1 MRVAIIASPHVPIPP
16 SKYGGTERVIFS
28 LIQGLKELGHEPI
41 LFGPG
46 DSTVDCELVPT
57 VKEAVYFPA
66 TQPEFPKFKKYVDL
80 LNRRAEGI
88 IRKYLHK
95 IDIIHSHGVDLIN
108 FQDFP
113 NLTTIHGMFILPEV
127 SYYLERRNLYYATI
141 SKNQQGG
148 CPDLQYVGVVYNGL
162 DPDEFKV
169 VKKPKN
175 YLCWLGRFDHEKS
188 PHYAI
193 QLAVSLGMPIKIAG
207 KIDFQ
212 GEEYFKR
219 EIKPYLNHPL
229 VEYLGEIGLE
239 DKVKLLG
246 DAKCNLH
253 PTNFREPFGLTVL
266 EAAYCGTPTLAIS
279 RGSMP
284 ELIEEGRTGV
294 LVEDF
299 VEGYYQI
306 EKCFDMDREYIA
318 ARARALFNY
327 RVMAEQ
333 YVKAYQSV
341 LDLFATRKYQDNL
354 ILDMTQGT
362 KQEIA
367 NIWETKTQPKKTP
380 ARKQVKL

>member
-1 MRVAIIASPHVPIPP
+1 MRVAIVASPHVPIPP

-28 LIQGLKELGHEPI
+28 LIKGLKEIGHEPI

-57 VKEAVYFPA
+57 VKEAVYFP
-66 TQPEFPKFKKYVDL
+66 PNPSEFPKFKKHVDRI
-80 LNRRAEGI
+80 NKQTESI
-88 IRKYLHK
+88 VRKYLPR

-162 DPDEFKV
+162 DPGEFPI
-169 VKKPKN
+169 VKKPKD
-175 YLCWLGRFDHEKS
+175 YLCWVGRFDHEKS

-193 QLAVSLGMPIKIAG
+193 QLAISLGMHIKIAG

-212 GEEYFKR
+212 GKEYFDR
-219 EIKPYLNHPL
+219 EIRPYLRHPL
-229 VEYLGEIGLE
+229 VEYLGEIGGK
-239 DKVKLLG
+239 DKVDLVSY
-246 DAKCNLH
+246 AKCNLH
-253 PTNFREPFGLTVL
+253 PTNFREPFGLTIL
-266 EAAYCGTPTLAIS
+266 EAAYGGTPTLAIA
-279 RGSMP
+279 RGSLP
-284 ELIEEGRTGV
+284 ELIEDGRTGV

-299 VEGYYQI
+299 VEGYYQM
-306 EKCFDMDREYIA
+306 EKCFEMDRKYIA
-318 ARARALFNY
+318 HRSRLLFNY

-341 LDLFATRKYQDNL
+341 IDLFATRKYQDNL

-367 NIWETKTQPKKTP
+367 NIWETKTQPKKATS
-380 ARKQVKL
+380 KKG

>member
-16 SKYGGTERVIFS
+16 EKYGGTERVIS
-28 LIQGLKELGHEPI
+28 HLIKGLQELGHEPI
-41 LFGPG
+41 LFGTG
-46 DSTVDCELVPT
+46 DSKVDCELVPT
-57 VKEAVYFPA
+57 VKEAIYFPA
-66 TQPEFPKFKKYVDL
+66 TQAEFPKFKKYIDQ
-80 LNRRAEGI
+80 LNKRTERT
-88 IRKYLHK
+88 IRKYLNR

-113 NLTTIHGMFILPEV
+113 NLTTLHGMFILPEV

-162 DPDEFKV
+162 DPKEFPV
-169 VKKPKN
+169 VNKPKN
-175 YLCWLGRFDHEKS
+175 YLCWVGRFDHEKS

-207 KIDFQ
+207 KTDFQ

-229 VEYLGEIGLE
+229 VEYLGEIGMK
-239 DKVKLLG
+239 DKIALLSN
-246 DAKCNLH
+246 AKCNLH
-253 PTNFREPFGLTVL
+253 PINFREGFGLTVL
-266 EAAYCGTPTLAIS
+266 ESAYCGTPTLAIL

-284 ELIEEGRTGV
+284 ELIEEGRTGI

-306 EKCFDMDREYIA
+306 EKCFDMDRQYIA
-318 ARARALFNY
+318 DRARALFNY
-327 RVMAEQ
+327 QVMTEQ

-341 LDLFATRKYQDNL
+341 LDIFATRRYQDSL
-354 ILDMTQGT
+354 IRDMAEGT
-362 KQEIA
+362 KKEIA
-367 NIWETKTQPKKTP
+367 SIWETKTKP
-380 ARKQVKL
+380 VKLKKRTK